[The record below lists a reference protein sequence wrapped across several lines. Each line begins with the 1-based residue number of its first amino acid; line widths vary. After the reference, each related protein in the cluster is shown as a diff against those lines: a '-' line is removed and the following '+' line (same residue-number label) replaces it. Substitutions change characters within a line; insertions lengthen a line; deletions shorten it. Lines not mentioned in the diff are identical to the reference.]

1 MSIFFLK
8 NEKSS
13 ASIENF
19 WISINKK
26 LNNEKMER
34 IEVGEPPMLI
44 DISIK
49 LLTFWFIIMGRLIII

>member
-1 MSIFFLK
+1 
-8 NEKSS
+8 
-13 ASIENF
+13 
-19 WISINKK
+19 
-26 LNNEKMER
+26 MER